1 MIENEVKNW
10 LTNEMSL
17 DVNDIEHK
25 LLQLSSNDK
34 NLICEFMLPLHQTM
48 VNFDR
53 KKAFSNILTIAS
65 IISFAL
71 SFILV
76 PIFKHLGSA
85 LTVTITESFVTIAM
99 FIYLQKNGLKII
111 GENKNV

>member
-34 NLICEFMLPLHQTM
+34 NLICEF
-48 VNFDR
+48 
-53 KKAFSNILTIAS
+53 ILKCVS
-65 IISFAL
+65 ICKSYNTGRYRLYYSF
-71 SFILV
+71 
-76 PIFKHLGSA
+76 
-85 LTVTITESFVTIAM
+85 
-99 FIYLQKNGLKII
+99 
-111 GENKNV
+111 